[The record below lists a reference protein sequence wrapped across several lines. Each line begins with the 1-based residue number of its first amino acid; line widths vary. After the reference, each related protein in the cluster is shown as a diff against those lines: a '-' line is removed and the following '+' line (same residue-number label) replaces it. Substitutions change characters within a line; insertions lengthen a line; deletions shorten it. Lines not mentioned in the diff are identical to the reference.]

1 MPLKIKKITPMFTGI
16 VTTGERYKED
26 MYDEGI
32 IIAKKGDL
40 KTYQEVIAV
49 GNAVRGVS
57 VGDKV
62 MINVA
67 NYAVKRYDKNSIQ
80 NDMDNNP
87 TIRFNFNWVQI
98 DDEEGNPKD
107 CLLLNDRDILFI
119 FEGEEVQGT
128 KSSIVIPEKKGLIL
142 N

>member
-40 KTYQEVIAV
+40 KTYQEVIAI
-49 GNAVRGVS
+49 GSAVRGVN

-62 MINVA
+62 MINIA
-67 NYAVKRYDKNSIQ
+67 NYAVKRFDKNSIQ

-98 DDEEGNPKD
+98 DDEEGNSKD

-128 KSSIVIPEKKGLIL
+128 KSPIVVPEKKGLIL